1 MQAVRYTEDQILY
14 GLREF
19 WKYRF
24 GSGRQ
29 IDLDKRIDLQ
39 ITYDNG
45 WDDDDLDEVISA
57 LPDLF
62 SDLAKYFGFECSIEE
77 WKKELG
83 IQEPIRC
90 LEEWE
95 REIAPHFTF
104 AALVRFIEKR
114 ATAVLF
120 QPVVINKECRPAGVF
135 YGLQQIT
142 KDVIEESNCFG
153 PSTKIIDV
161 LRGYKL
167 EYFWSQLNWM
177 TEYRILKLSSFWSR
191 VDEYGCGLFF
201 LGMMLATIATAMT
214 QDFTYQIVMIIVGF
228 CVRHVT
234 SLYKHRVNPLPSELQ
249 TFRDLAMLI
258 AAHDC
263 DAVRKCEATEH

>member
-24 GSGRQ
+24 GSYRP
-29 IDLDKRIDLQ
+29 IDLDTRIDLQ
-39 ITYDNG
+39 IISDNG

-83 IQEPIRC
+83 IQERIRC

-95 REIAPHFTF
+95 RDIAPHFTF

-120 QPVVINKECRPAGVF
+120 QPVVVIDKECRPAGVF
-135 YGLQQIT
+135 YGIQQIT
-142 KDVIEESNCFG
+142 KDVVDESSYFG

-161 LRGYKL
+161 LRGYEL
-167 EYFWSQLNWM
+167 ETFWSQLNWM
-177 TEYRILKLSSFWSR
+177 TEYRIPQLSFFWSR
-191 VDEYGCGLFF
+191 IDEYCCCLYC
-201 LGMMLATIATAMT
+201 LGFSLTLLATGMT
-214 QDFTYQIVMIIVGF
+214 QQFTYLIAIPICALMACF
-228 CVRHVT
+228 FS
-234 SLYKHRVNPLPSELQ
+234 SLYKNRINPLPPEFV
-249 TFRDLAMLI
+249 TFRDLAILI
-258 AAHDC
+258 AEQDC
-263 DAVRKCEATEH
+263 DAVRN